1 MGCRRL
7 RRGSLR
13 VRLLQQLLE
22 RGKSRT
28 SQRKQN
34 IISTVEGLDQQA
46 HTLFQV
52 LPGP

>member
-7 RRGSLR
+7 RRGSLQL
-13 VRLLQQLLE
+13 RLLQRLLG
-22 RGKSRT
+22 RGRSRT
-28 SQRKQN
+28 SQWEQN
-34 IISTVEGLDQQA
+34 AISTVEGLYQQA